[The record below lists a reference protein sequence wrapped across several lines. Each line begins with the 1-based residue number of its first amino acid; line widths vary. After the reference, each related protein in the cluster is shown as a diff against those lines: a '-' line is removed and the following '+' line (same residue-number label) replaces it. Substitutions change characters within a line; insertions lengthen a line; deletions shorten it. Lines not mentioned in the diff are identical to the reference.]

1 MNRNLE
7 QIKQDY
13 QNIKVPDTLKQR
25 VEFSIS
31 QAKSDTEREK
41 IPRGFSSEKSKS
53 AMLFSWVAKGC
64 VGVAAAGLLFT
75 LLVSTSAPIAYA
87 MEQIPVLGTVVK
99 VVTSRVYLS
108 KDKQMEV
115 NIKIPEARIEN
126 QDGEMMEEAS
136 KTLNDTIQAYT
147 DEIIAAYKA
156 DVKASGGEGTQ
167 SVDLDYE
174 VVTDN
179 DSLFSLQFH
188 QTVTMAGAA
197 QSEKIYH
204 IDKKTGNMITLKDL
218 FEEGADYITPI
229 SENIKE
235 QMKTQ
240 MEQDDS
246 KSYNLNSDVEEWN
259 FQKITADVDFY
270 VNHSGKLVVVFDEYE
285 VAPGY
290 MGSVSFEIP
299 SDVISSIVKEGYL
312 TV

>member
-13 QNIKVPDTLKQR
+13 QNIKVPDALKQR
-25 VEFSIS
+25 VESSIS

-41 IPRGFSSEKSKS
+41 IPRGFGGEKSKS
-53 AMLFSWVAKGC
+53 AVVFSWFAKGC
-64 VGVAAAGLLFT
+64 VGVAAAGLLLT
-75 LLVSTSAPIAYA
+75 LLVNTSAPIAYA

-99 VVTSRVYLS
+99 VVTSRVYLT
-108 KDKQMEV
+108 KDKQMEI
-115 NIKIPEARIEN
+115 NIEIPEARIEN
-126 QDGEMMEEAS
+126 QDGEVMEEAS
-136 KTLNDTIQAYT
+136 NALNDTIQAYT
-147 DEIIAAYKA
+147 DEIIAAYEA
-156 DVKASGGEGTQ
+156 DVKASGGEGVQ
-167 SVDLDYE
+167 AVDLDYE

-204 IDKKTGNMITLKDL
+204 IDKKTGNMISLKDL

-229 SENIKE
+229 SESIKE
-235 QMKTQ
+235 QMRNQ

-246 KSYNLNSDVEEWN
+246 KTYNLDTDTEEWN
-259 FQKITADVDFY
+259 FKEISEDVDFY
-270 VNHSGKLVVVFDEYE
+270 VNQSGKLVVVFDEYE

-299 SDVISSIVKEGYL
+299 SDVISGIVKEGYL
-312 TV
+312 AV